1 MDLQLSTA
9 DRETVEKNIPLVE
22 HIVNRLVARFP
33 ATHSRDDL
41 VQAGMMGL
49 IDATRRFDPEAGR
62 AFSTFAGHR
71 IEGEII
77 DMLRRDDWAPRSVR
91 ALERRVREAEHSI
104 TSRTGSEPS
113 RQALSKL
120 LEVRPNQIDQ
130 SRRDLAQADIDSLDR
145 PVSDAETSV
154 PLSATVM
161 SSMAPVHERLD
172 NQEMLGYLRDAV
184 KLLPERHRL
193 VVVGFFF
200 EGKSMTELGEILGVT
215 QSRASQLKE
224 EATRMMREGML
235 LQYEEQD
242 LESGNEPMTAANDG
256 KGPGSAKRPTRR
268 QRTFN
273 DSLTNASTW
282 KGRLE
287 KTPVI

>member
-1 MDLQLSTA
+1 MDLQLTSA
-9 DRETVEKNIPLVE
+9 ERQTVEKNIPLVE

-41 VQAGMMGL
+41 VQAGMIGL

-91 ALERRVREAEHSI
+91 ALERRVREAEHQI

-113 RQALSKL
+113 RDALSHL
-120 LEVRPNQIDQ
+120 LEIKPSQIDQ
-130 SRRDLAQADIDSLDR
+130 SKRDLAQADIDSLDR

-154 PLSATVM
+154 PLSATVT
-161 SSMAPVHERLD
+161 SRLAPVDERLD
-172 NQEMLGYLRDAV
+172 HQEMLGYLRDAV

-193 VVVGFFF
+193 VVIGFFF
-200 EGKSMTELGEILGVT
+200 EGRSMTELGEALGVT

-235 LQYEEQD
+235 RQYTEGEFKEE
-242 LESGNEPMTAANDG
+242 
-256 KGPGSAKRPTRR
+256 KRPTRR
-268 QRTFN
+268 QREFN
-273 DSLTNASTW
+273 DSLRGASTW
-282 KGRLE
+282 KTRLME
-287 KTPVI
+287 SQVG

>member
-1 MDLQLSTA
+1 MDLQLTSIE
-9 DRETVEKNIPLVE
+9 RQTVEKNIPLVE

-41 VQAGMMGL
+41 VQAGMIGL

-91 ALERRVREAEHSI
+91 ALERRVREAEHQI
-104 TSRTGSEPS
+104 TSRTGSDPS
-113 RQALSKL
+113 RSALSNM
-120 LEVRPNQIDQ
+120 LELRPGQIDQ
-130 SRRDLAQADIDSLDR
+130 SRRDLAQADVDSLDR

-161 SSMAPVHERLD
+161 SNLAPVDEHLD
-172 NQEMLGYLRDAV
+172 RQEMLGYLRDAV

-193 VVVGFFF
+193 VVIGFFF
-200 EGKSMTELGEILGVT
+200 EGRSMTELGEALGVT

-235 LQYEEQD
+235 RQYAEGEFEE
-242 LESGNEPMTAANDG
+242 E
-256 KGPGSAKRPTRR
+256 KRPTRR
-268 QRTFN
+268 QREFN
-273 DSLTNASTW
+273 DSLESASTW
-282 KGRLE
+282 KTRLQ
-287 KTPVI
+287 TTQVV

>member
-1 MDLQLSTA
+1 MDLQLTSA
-9 DRETVEKNIPLVE
+9 ERETVEKNIPLVE

-41 VQAGMMGL
+41 VQAGMIGL

-91 ALERRVREAEHSI
+91 ALERRVREAEHQI
-104 TSRTGSEPS
+104 TSRTGADPT
-113 RQALSKL
+113 RTAISKL
-120 LEVRPNQIDQ
+120 LEVRPGQIDQ

-161 SSMAPVHERLD
+161 SSIAPVDERLD

-193 VVVGFFF
+193 VVIGFFF
-200 EGKSMTELGEILGVT
+200 EGRSMTELGEALGVT

-235 LQYEEQD
+235 LQYQESDDSEEH
-242 LESGNEPMTAANDG
+242 
-256 KGPGSAKRPTRR
+256 RPTRR

-273 DSLTNASTW
+273 ESLGNASTW
-282 KGRLE
+282 KTRLE
-287 KTPVI
+287 NSQVVAVHSTH